1 MNIYGLIGKNLGHS
15 FSANYFNEKFQ
26 KERINSHYE
35 LFPLSSISE
44 FPSLITNN
52 PDLKGLNI
60 TIPYKQAIIPYLD
73 KLSDEAKEVGAV
85 NVIKFYYGNN
95 GSQILEGYNSDVFG
109 FKNSILPL
117 LNSKIKNA
125 LILGNGGASKAV
137 IYVLN
142 NLDINVTVV
151 SRTKEKGD
159 ITYDDLN
166 EDIVHKNLLIVN
178 TTPLGMFPDIDSFPR
193 IPYQYLTSK
202 HVCFDLVYNPLETV
216 FLKKG
221 KEMGAT
227 VKNGLEMLKLQA
239 DAAWEIWNR

>member
-26 KERINSHYE
+26 IERINSHYE

-85 NVIKFYYGNN
+85 NVIKFYYDNN